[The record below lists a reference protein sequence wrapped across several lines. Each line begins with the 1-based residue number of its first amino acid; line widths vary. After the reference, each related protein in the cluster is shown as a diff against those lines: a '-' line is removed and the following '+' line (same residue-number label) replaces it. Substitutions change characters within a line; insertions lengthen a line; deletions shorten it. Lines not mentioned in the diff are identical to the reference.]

1 LEAFPCKIV
10 RYQPYPNQPTACARG
25 RAIGEDGLEFIV
37 KSDTQRSCVCATEWI
52 CHSIAQFINMPV
64 PSCKVLQMADGTLV
78 FGTAVLSPR
87 LTDLEVSQILF
98 AATANNEI
106 VSPELGRVLS
116 STYSFDLFVGNPDRH
131 EENYIFTKEAMPE
144 STQSI
149 ARARPIDFDQA
160 TLGRIM
166 KGGDVMIER
175 ALFGIPSEWLPQEGQ
190 DALLTWASGPG
201 LGRRVTQ
208 IEQGLRDGT
217 YL

>member
-1 LEAFPCKIV
+1 
-10 RYQPYPNQPTACARG
+10 
-25 RAIGEDGLEFIV
+25 
-37 KSDTQRSCVCATEWI
+37 
-52 CHSIAQFINMPV
+52 
-64 PSCKVLQMADGTLV
+64 MADGTLV

-160 TLGRIM
+160 TLVIAPEEHLPLAAGTNTVRVGRRVRASHPFDQEAASSLLGRIM